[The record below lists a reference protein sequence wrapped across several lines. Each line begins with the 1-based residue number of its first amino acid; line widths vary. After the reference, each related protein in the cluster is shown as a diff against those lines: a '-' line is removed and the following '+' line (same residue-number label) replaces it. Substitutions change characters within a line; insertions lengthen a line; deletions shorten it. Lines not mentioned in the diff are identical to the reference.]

1 MVCSLSRPGAPVS
14 VPPFRRSR
22 RNGLVSTLDLWL
34 ALLTPGS
41 CLLGGWSIYWA
52 RGQDHPVRMLWGR
65 RLFILTLLL
74 LGITILAAA
83 LTHARGLAPLGL
95 VAGFLVIG
103 MLWETVDR
111 GHGR

>member
-1 MVCSLSRPGAPVS
+1 
-14 VPPFRRSR
+14 
-22 RNGLVSTLDLWL
+22 
-34 ALLTPGS
+34 
-41 CLLGGWSIYWA
+41 
-52 RGQDHPVRMLWGR
+52 MLWGR

-95 VAGFLVIG
+95 IAGFLVIG